1 MRKEKEQIL
10 IIGLGK
16 FGMSVA
22 KELSKYDAEV
32 LAVDESSELVDEV
45 AKYVTHAAKV
55 NAGDIEAL
63 KKLGVTNFDVAII
76 GIGDN
81 LEASIMI
88 ALTLKE
94 LNMPYIIAKARDE
107 MHTRLLSMIGVDK
120 VVQPEKDVGIR
131 IAKAIMHKS
140 VIERVEF
147 GKEYSII
154 EIETP
159 KDWIGASLNGLN
171 VRAKHGINIVCVE
184 KADGKVVIPSA
195 DYIIEENDN
204 LMIISP
210 NKELEPNGSLRKNI
224 IKI

>member
-1 MRKEKEQIL
+1 MKKEKEQIL

-45 AKYVTHAAKV
+45 SKYVTHAARV

-63 KKLGVTNFDVAII
+63 RKLGVATFDVAII

-107 MHTRLLSMIGVDK
+107 VHTRLLTMIGVDK
-120 VVQPEKDVGIR
+120 VVQPEKDVGAR
-131 IAKAIMHKS
+131 IAKTLMHKNI
-140 VIERVEF
+140 IERVEF
-147 GKEYSII
+147 GKEYSVI

-159 KDWIGASLNGLN
+159 EEWIGVALNRLN

-184 KADGKVVIPSA
+184 KKDGKVIIPAA
-195 DYIIEENDN
+195 DYVIEEKDN
-204 LMIISP
+204 LMLISP
-210 NKELEPNGSLRKNI
+210 NKELEPDGYLGRLL
-224 IKI
+224 

>member
-22 KELSKYDAEV
+22 KELSKYNAEV
-32 LAVDESSELVDEV
+32 LAIDESSELVDEV
-45 AKYVTHAAKV
+45 AKYVTHAARV
-55 NAGDIEAL
+55 NAGDIDAL
-63 KKLGVTNFDVAII
+63 KKLGVSNFDIAVI

-94 LNMPYIIAKARDE
+94 LNVPYIIAKARDE
-107 MHTRLLSMIGVDK
+107 IHARLLTMIGVDK
-120 VVQPEKDVGIR
+120 VIQPEKDVGSR
-131 IAKAIMHKS
+131 IAKTLMHKNI
-140 VIERVEF
+140 IERIEF
-147 GKEYSII
+147 GKEYSVV
-154 EIETP
+154 EVETP
-159 KDWIGASLNGLN
+159 LEWVGSPLNRLN

-184 KADGKVVIPSA
+184 KTDGKVIIPTA
-195 DYIIEENDN
+195 DYIIEEKDN

-210 NKELEPNGSLRKNI
+210 NKELEPDGSLGRLL
-224 IKI
+224 